1 LLGKL
6 QIYLTRLLLQIS
18 MGDSGHFIG
27 GDFTGEEGIGELQWN
42 GDENSYFTGRG
53 NTYITDRV
61 KVDATH

>member
-42 GDENSYFTGRG
+42 GDENSYFTGR
-53 NTYITDRV
+53 
-61 KVDATH
+61 